1 MGASR
6 VEKDPSA
13 ILGKRVRYLSVI
25 DEWDEG
31 VPGVR
36 QSFKNILM
44 VSAATLAL
52 AGCTL
57 GPDFFRPTPPG
68 ITGYTAEP
76 LPPETASA
84 DTIAGDAQRFLQ
96 DTDVPGQW
104 WSLFRSPVLDGL
116 VDQALR
122 ANPDIDAA
130 QATLRQAHENYLAQE
145 GSFFP
150 QVNGSGSFGR
160 QQLTTT
166 GKSFDLFNA
175 SVSVSYL
182 VDVFGQVRRSVEASG
197 ALEENSRFQLEA
209 TYLTLTSNVI
219 TAAIQEASLSAQI
232 AALQDIITAQ
242 AQELDLL
249 NQQFELGAVARG
261 DVLQQ
266 QSQLA
271 ATQASLPPVQKQLEQ
286 TRNTISIL
294 TGRFPSEDQ
303 IPNLQL
309 TDLQLPQDL
318 PLSLPSKLIEQRPD
332 IRASEALLHNASA
345 NIGVATANL
354 FPQFTVTG
362 SLNDNANQLGN
373 FFNGANTGW
382 SLLAGFTAPIF
393 RGGTLRAQERAAYD
407 TFDRTAAQY
416 RGTVLNAFANVANVL
431 AALQLDAENVKTQ
444 LFAEQTAEQS
454 LEITQER
461 FQAGAI
467 AYLSLLDAQ
476 RTYQQARIA
485 LVIAQANR
493 FADTVA
499 LFQAL
504 GGGWWNRQDV
514 PVLRDPQGFARIP

>member
-1 MGASR
+1 MKGFLACVNLSKTTLWFLWQQRAWPGALSGR
-6 VEKDPSA
+6 IFSDP
-13 ILGKRVRYLSVI
+13 
-25 DEWDEG
+25 
-31 VPGVR
+31 P
-36 QSFKNILM
+36 
-44 VSAATLAL
+44 
-52 AGCTL
+52 
-57 GPDFFRPTPPG
+57 
-68 ITGYTAEP
+68 
-76 LPPETASA
+76 A

-104 WSLFRSPVLDGL
+104 WTLFRSPALNTL
-116 VDQALR
+116 VDLSLR

-130 QATLRQAHENYLAQE
+130 QASLRQAHENYVAQE
-145 GSFFP
+145 GSLFP
-150 QVNGSGSFGR
+150 QVNGTASAARQETSANGR
-160 QQLTTT
+160 ALAAP
-166 GKSFDLFNA
+166 FNLFNT

-182 VDVFGQVRRSVEASG
+182 VDVFGAVRRSVEASG

-232 AALQDIITAQ
+232 AAIQDIITAQ

-261 DVLQQ
+261 DVLAQ

-271 ATQASLPPVQKQLEQ
+271 STQASLPPVQKQLEQ
-286 TRNTISIL
+286 TRNTLSIL

-303 IPNLQL
+303 IPDIQL

-318 PLSLPSKLIEQRPD
+318 PLSLASKLVEQRPD
-332 IRASEALLHNASA
+332 IRASEALLHQASA
-345 NIGVATANL
+345 QVGIATANL

-362 SLNDNANQLGN
+362 SLTDSSNQLGV
-373 FFNGANTGW
+373 FFGGSNTGW
-382 SLLAGFTAPIF
+382 SLVAGLTAPIF

-416 RGTVLNAFANVANVL
+416 RSTILNAFANVANVL

-444 LFAEQTAEQS
+444 LYAEQTAQQS
-454 LEITQER
+454 LDITQER

-499 LFQAL
+499 LFQSL

-514 PVLRDPQGFARIP
+514 PVLRDPTGFARIP

>member
-44 VSAATLAL
+44 FSVATLAL

-57 GPDFFRPTPPG
+57 GPDFFRPTPPPSRG
-68 ITGYTAEP
+68 HPATP
-76 LPPETASA
+76 LPPESASA

-96 DTDVPGQW
+96 DADVPGQW

-209 TYLTLTSNVI
+209 TYLTLTSNV
-219 TAAIQEASLSAQI
+219 S
-232 AALQDIITAQ
+232 
-242 AQELDLL
+242 
-249 NQQFELGAVARG
+249 
-261 DVLQQ
+261 
-266 QSQLA
+266 
-271 ATQASLPPVQKQLEQ
+271 
-286 TRNTISIL
+286 
-294 TGRFPSEDQ
+294 
-303 IPNLQL
+303 
-309 TDLQLPQDL
+309 
-318 PLSLPSKLIEQRPD
+318 
-332 IRASEALLHNASA
+332 
-345 NIGVATANL
+345 
-354 FPQFTVTG
+354 
-362 SLNDNANQLGN
+362 
-373 FFNGANTGW
+373 
-382 SLLAGFTAPIF
+382 TAPI
-393 RGGTLRAQERAAYD
+393 Q
-407 TFDRTAAQY
+407 
-416 RGTVLNAFANVANVL
+416 
-431 AALQLDAENVKTQ
+431 
-444 LFAEQTAEQS
+444 
-454 LEITQER
+454 
-461 FQAGAI
+461 
-467 AYLSLLDAQ
+467 
-476 RTYQQARIA
+476 
-485 LVIAQANR
+485 
-493 FADTVA
+493 
-499 LFQAL
+499 
-504 GGGWWNRQDV
+504 
-514 PVLRDPQGFARIP
+514 

>member
-1 MGASR
+1 
-6 VEKDPSA
+6 
-13 ILGKRVRYLSVI
+13 
-25 DEWDEG
+25 
-31 VPGVR
+31 
-36 QSFKNILM
+36 M
-44 VSAATLAL
+44 V
-52 AGCTL
+52 GCTL
-57 GPDFFRPTPPG
+57 GPDFLRPAPPAV
-68 ITGYTAEP
+68 TGYTATP
-76 LPPETASA
+76 LPPETVSA

-104 WSLFRSPVLDGL
+104 WTLFRSPVLDGL
-116 VDQALR
+116 VEQALR

-130 QATLRQAHENYLAQE
+130 QASVRQAHNNYLAQA

-150 QVNGSGSFGR
+150 QVSGAGSFGR
-160 QQLTTT
+160 QQSTTT
-166 GKSFDLFNA
+166 GASFDLFNA
-175 SVSVSYL
+175 SVSVSY
-182 VDVFGQVRRSVEASG
+182 VADVFGQVRRSVEASG

-261 DVLQQ
+261 DVLAQ

-294 TGRFPSEDQ
+294 TGRFPSESQ

-309 TDLQLPQDL
+309 TDLSLPQDL

-332 IRASEALLHNASA
+332 IRASEALLHTASA
-345 NIGVATANL
+345 QIGVATANL

-362 SLNDNANQLGN
+362 GFSDNASELGS

-382 SLLAGFTAPIF
+382 SILAGFTAPIF

-407 TFDRTAAQY
+407 VFDRTAAQY

-444 LFAEQTAEQS
+444 LYAEQTAQQS

-504 GGGWWNRQDV
+504 GGGWWNRQDL
-514 PVLRDPQGFARIP
+514 PIIKDPTGFARIP